1 MTYRFFHADPI
12 RKPED
17 VIDHLAEG
25 EKHWKKGRSA
35 YELAYSWIKVDGI
48 PETVR
53 EVLDKCEAY
62 QDAQLLEGFFEHNT
76 PLRTRGRDSQTD
88 LLALVSLKDGLAV
101 IGVEGKVD
109 EPFGQLVRDWNDG
122 SEGKVRRLNVLLEVL
137 MIDPSEADDL
147 RYQLFHRTAA
157 SIFEAQRYG
166 AGQALM
172 LVHSFSPADASFDD
186 FVQFAKALGT
196 PVVAPNNVSPEVNLG
211 GVRLR
216 LGWVRDKPRD

>member
-1 MTYRFFHADPI
+1 MGLGET
-12 RKPED
+12 KPEPTIFWCFIREERNNLLKKYKFGANIGTTIEVPTAILKRNPD
-17 VIDHLAEG
+17 GTIEQVGTKGEG
-25 EKHWKKGRSA
+25 KSWRDYNITDGPFKG
-35 YELAYSWIKVDGI
+35 KDQ
-48 PETVR
+48 R
-53 EVLDKCEAY
+53 EV
-62 QDAQLLEGFFEHNT
+62 
-76 PLRTRGRDSQTD
+76 
-88 LLALVSLKDGLAV
+88 
-101 IGVEGKVD
+101 KVD
-109 EPFGQLVRDWNDG
+109 ELFGQLVRDWNDG

-137 MIDPSEADDL
+137 KIDPSESDGL

-186 FVQFAKALGT
+186 FVRFAKALGT
-196 PVVAPNNVSPEVNLG
+196 PIVAPNNVSSEVNLG

>member
-1 MTYRFFHADPI
+1 MGLGET
-12 RKPED
+12 KPEPTIFWCFIREERNNLLKKYKFGANIGTTIEVPTAILKRNPD
-17 VIDHLAEG
+17 GTIEQVGTKGEG
-25 EKHWKKGRSA
+25 KSWRDYNFTDGPFKG
-35 YELAYSWIKVDGI
+35 KDQ
-48 PETVR
+48 R
-53 EVLDKCEAY
+53 EV
-62 QDAQLLEGFFEHNT
+62 
-76 PLRTRGRDSQTD
+76 
-88 LLALVSLKDGLAV
+88 
-101 IGVEGKVD
+101 KVD

-137 MIDPSEADDL
+137 KIDPSESDGL

-186 FVQFAKALGT
+186 FVRFAKALGT
-196 PVVAPNNVSPEVNLG
+196 PIVAPNNVSSEVNLG

>member
-1 MTYRFFHADPI
+1 MGLGET
-12 RKPED
+12 KPEPTIFWCFIREERNNLLKKYKFGANVGTTIEVPTAILKRNPD
-17 VIDHLAEG
+17 GTIEQVGTKGEG
-25 EKHWKKGRSA
+25 KSWRDYNITDGPFKG
-35 YELAYSWIKVDGI
+35 KDQ
-48 PETVR
+48 R
-53 EVLDKCEAY
+53 EV
-62 QDAQLLEGFFEHNT
+62 
-76 PLRTRGRDSQTD
+76 
-88 LLALVSLKDGLAV
+88 
-101 IGVEGKVD
+101 KVD

-137 MIDPSEADDL
+137 KIDPSESDGL

-186 FVQFAKALGT
+186 FVRFAKALGT
-196 PVVAPNNVSPEVNLG
+196 PIVAPNNVSSEVNLG

>member
-1 MTYRFFHADPI
+1 MGLGET
-12 RKPED
+12 KPEPTIFWCFIREERNNLLKKYKFGANIGTTIEVPTAILKRNPD
-17 VIDHLAEG
+17 GTIEQVGTKGEG
-25 EKHWKKGRSA
+25 KSWRDYNITDGPFKG
-35 YELAYSWIKVDGI
+35 KDQ
-48 PETVR
+48 R
-53 EVLDKCEAY
+53 EV
-62 QDAQLLEGFFEHNT
+62 
-76 PLRTRGRDSQTD
+76 
-88 LLALVSLKDGLAV
+88 
-101 IGVEGKVD
+101 KVD
-109 EPFGQLVRDWNDG
+109 EPIGQLVRDWNDG

-137 MIDPSEADDL
+137 KIDPSESDGL

-186 FVQFAKALGT
+186 FVRFAKALGT
-196 PVVAPNNVSPEVNLG
+196 PIVAPNNVSSEVNLG